1 MMKIVGSLML
11 LCGCTGIGLQ
21 QVKKMD
27 KRVRTIQSM
36 ICGLEVMERELSFR
50 VPLLEEILLAAVRS
64 TEGVTR
70 DFFSFCREE
79 LSKNQD
85 KPFVEIWNSAVRE
98 QLIYLKE
105 SDLDAILA
113 LGDILGRYDCEGQ
126 QLAIGRAHSALEQVL
141 SSALAERS
149 SRGKVYRVL
158 STTVG
163 ALLVILLL

>member
-36 ICGLEVMERELSFR
+36 LCALDVMERELSFR
-50 VPLLEEILLAAVRS
+50 VPLLEEMLLAAARS
-64 TEGVTR
+64 TEGTTR
-70 DFFSFCREE
+70 EFFSFCRNE
-79 LSKNQD
+79 LNKNRD
-85 KPFVEIWNSAVRE
+85 KSFAEIWSRATGE
-98 QLIYLKE
+98 QLVFLKK
-105 SDLDAILA
+105 SDLDLILA

-126 QLAIGRAHSALEQVL
+126 QLAIGRVRSALEQVL
-141 SSALAERS
+141 STALAERN

-158 STTVG
+158 GTTVG